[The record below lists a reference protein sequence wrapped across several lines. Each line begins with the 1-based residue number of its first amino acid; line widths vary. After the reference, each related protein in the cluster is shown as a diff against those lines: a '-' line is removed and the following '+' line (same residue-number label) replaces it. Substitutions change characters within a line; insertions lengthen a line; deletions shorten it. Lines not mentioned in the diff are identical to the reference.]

1 MEQKFK
7 REIRSLEKI
16 FDFISGFSTANR
28 IGDSD
33 VFVIKFVVEEIFT
46 NMVKYNSMS
55 NKDILVSLRRHSNTL
70 SISLI
75 DFDVDPFDLTKT
87 EKIDIHQS
95 LRERK
100 VGGLGLHLVKKMVDK
115 VDYEYKNRESKVTL
129 TKTLEK

>member
-87 EKIDIHQS
+87 EEVDIHQS

>member
-46 NMVKYNSMS
+46 NMVKYNSRS

-87 EKIDIHQS
+87 EEVDIHQS

>member
-87 EKIDIHQS
+87 EEVDIHQS

-115 VDYEYKNRESKVTL
+115 VDYEYKNRESRVTL

>member
-87 EKIDIHQS
+87 EEIDIHQS

-115 VDYEYKNRESKVTL
+115 VEYEHKNRESKVTL